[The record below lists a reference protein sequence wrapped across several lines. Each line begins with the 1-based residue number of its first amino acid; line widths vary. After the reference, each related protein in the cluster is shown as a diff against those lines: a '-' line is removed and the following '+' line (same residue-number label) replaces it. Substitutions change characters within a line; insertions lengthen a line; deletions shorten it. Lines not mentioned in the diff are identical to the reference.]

1 MDELKSHIL
10 NLLNTVDVKKLSLK
24 ESCGRITIMINPDKV
39 VTEKPEPKKR
49 GRKPID
55 PSLKEVKPEPKKRG
69 RKPIDPEL
77 KIERNRVRARLYK
90 RQKRLEF
97 LQSITTE

>member
-1 MDELKSHIL
+1 MNGIKDHIL
-10 NLLNTVDVKKLSLK
+10 NLINTVDVKKLSLK
-24 ESCGRITIMINPDKV
+24 EGCGRITIMINPEKV
-39 VTEKPEPKKR
+39 VPEKPEPKKR
-49 GRKPID
+49 GRKPMD
-55 PSLKEVKPEPKKRG
+55 PSLKEKPEPKKRG

-97 LQSITTE
+97 LQSITTT

>member
-1 MDELKSHIL
+1 MNGIKDHIL
-10 NLLNTVDVKKLSLK
+10 NLINTVDVKKLSLK
-24 ESCGRITIMINPDKV
+24 EGCGRITIMINPEKV
-39 VTEKPEPKKR
+39 VPE
-49 GRKPID
+49 
-55 PSLKEVKPEPKKRG
+55 KPEPKKRG

-97 LQSITTE
+97 LQSITTT